1 MATLL
6 DVSRLAG
13 VSKTTVSRVMNGK
26 GRISQATKDAV
37 FKAIK
42 ELDYRPNLL
51 AQSLSNQTTN
61 SVGLILPSGY
71 HSAQNV
77 MELMDLAHSMAR
89 EANKFLIITQT
100 DANNIESGIHSINQL
115 VDRRCDGIL
124 YYKTSHIEESNSEEK
139 LSNLIDELPIPLVVI
154 NYKLPNKPNNYV
166 WYDQVEAESLAVNEL
181 LELGHSKIA
190 YICGP
195 MNINTSRQR
204 FEGYRQSLKNNGI
217 EVDPFLIVE
226 ASPYFDG
233 GYEACKQ
240 LLQRQVKFTAIACH
254 SDAIAIGALKA
265 LQEKGISVPGDVSL
279 FGFDNDDISNYT
291 QPPISSVKLPVY
303 NIVQRACKML
313 FHKMEHGESKIEPLE
328 ELHGEIV
335 LRDSVRALGVHK

>member
-1 MATLL
+1 MATIL

-37 FKAIK
+37 FRAIE
-42 ELDYRPNLL
+42 ELNYRPNVL

-61 SVGLILPSGY
+61 SVGLIIPSGY

-89 EANKFLIITQT
+89 DSNKFLIITQT
-100 DANNIESGIHSINQL
+100 DTNDIESGIRSIKQL

-124 YYKTSHIEESNSEEK
+124 YYKTSHIEENSGEEQ

-154 NYKLPNKPNNYV
+154 NYKLPKKPNNYV
-166 WYDQVEAESLAVNEL
+166 WYDQVEAESLAVNKL
-181 LELGHSKIA
+181 LELGHTAIA

-195 MNINTSRQR
+195 MNINTARQR
-204 FEGYRQSLKNNGI
+204 FEGYRQSLNKNGLD
-217 EVDPFLIVE
+217 VDPFLIVE
-226 ASPYFDG
+226 APSFFDG
-233 GYEACKQ
+233 GYTACQQ

-254 SDAIAIGALKA
+254 SDSIAIGALKA
-265 LQEKGISVPGDVSL
+265 LQEKGISVPDEISI
-279 FGFDNDDISNYT
+279 FGFGNDDIANYT
-291 QPPISSVKLPVY
+291 HPSISSVKLPVDD
-303 NIVQRACKML
+303 IVQRACEML
-313 FHKMEHGESKIEPLE
+313 FLKMENGDSQLKPLNDIHGELVI
-328 ELHGEIV
+328 
-335 LRDSVRALGVHK
+335 RDSIKKIND